1 MGVVAVFSVGFL
13 LTLFVGLILLMGDL
27 GPFLAGLLPR
37 SKCGRGLAPDGGVSA
52 NASGD

>member
-1 MGVVAVFSVGFL
+1 MGVAEMFSVGFL
-13 LTLFVGLILLMGDL
+13 LSLFVGLILLMGNL
-27 GPFLAGLLPR
+27 GLFLSNLLPR